1 MPSKRPIFLAFT
13 REAISSVRSRWQG
26 RESSPGLNR
35 SESNWHDLRLVPA
48 SLVSWLAALLGVRL
62 EIWVAA
68 ITLLGSFLLAAGI
81 VLVGSQLIS
90 AQRRRRAQRLRKVCH
105 QLLLTLG
112 IGAAALLF
120 SALLSWQRV
129 PGPLIDPIDQGS
141 SIIAT
146 LEVSDS
152 PQPLAKSDRV
162 SIKLKLKHVK
172 INGLEFDS
180 HADLTAIAAGAW
192 AQLRPGQTV
201 VAAGNLRKVDPGEPV
216 IARFTPKT
224 LPRILPDEQA
234 VTSWLTRL
242 RFQFNSSA
250 AAPWKDFWPDAGALL
265 PGMVLGDRSGL
276 TPELAQSMR
285 TSGLTHL
292 TAVSGTNCT
301 ISSCQSYFARQKLSR
316 TAMACCHSLGAGA
329 PDVRS
334 IGRPRS
340 KCLARGADGGG
351 LGAVALL
358 SGRPKSIGPLL
369 SLTVIALLLLDP
381 WLAGSFSFLLSVLAT
396 VGLISLGVPSQRW
409 LAAILPGSLA
419 SAISVPLSAQLFCSP
434 AIVLLQPQLA
444 SYTLPANI
452 LAAPVVAAGTIF
464 GMLALCS
471 VIFVP
476 WLASVLL
483 IVAGLTA
490 GWVSTVARFFSELPG
505 AALPWPPGWGG
516 VVAMAAFSLSVVFLL
531 FLGSI
536 REKLPDP
543 DGQNIAHLRTLNWFL
558 RLRHQFVWPICVGSG
573 GFLGFVIGR
582 LMLRTAFGMP
592 A

>member
-1 MPSKRPIFLAFT
+1 MLSKRPIFLAFV

-35 SESNWHDLRLVPA
+35 SESNWHDLRLVPV

-62 EIWVAA
+62 EVGVAA
-68 ITLLGSFLLAAGI
+68 MTLLCSCLLAAGM
-81 VLVGSQLIS
+81 VFFGSQMIS
-90 AQRRRRAQRLRKVCH
+90 AQRLRKVCH

-112 IGAAALLF
+112 IGAAVLLL

-172 INGLEFDS
+172 VNGLEFDS
-180 HADLTAIAAGAW
+180 YADLAAIADGAW
-192 AQLRPGQTV
+192 AQLRPGQTI
-201 VAAGNLRKVDPGEPV
+201 VAAGNLTKVDPGEPV

-250 AAPWKDFWPDAGALL
+250 AAQWKDFWPEAGALL

-301 ISSCQSYFARQKLSR
+301 IVLVGVILLVRNFRAPRWLAA
-316 TAMACCHSLGAGA
+316 TASGLALLTFVALVG
-329 PDVRS
+329 PDPSVLRAA
-334 IGRPRS
+334 
-340 KCLARGADGGG
+340 LMGG
-351 LGAVALL
+351 LGTVALL
-358 SGRPKSIGPLL
+358 SGRPKRIGPLL
-369 SLTVIALLLLDP
+369 SLTIIALLLLDP

-396 VGLISLGVPSQRW
+396 VGLISVGVPLQRW
-409 LAAILPGSLA
+409 LAAFLPGSLA

-434 AIVLLQPQLA
+434 AIVLLQPQLTCYA
-444 SYTLPANI
+444 LPANI

-464 GMLALCS
+464 GMLALCL
-471 VIFVP
+471 VTFVP
-476 WLASVLL
+476 WLASALL

-490 GWVSTVARFFSELPG
+490 GWVSTVARFFAELPG
-505 AALPWPPGWGG
+505 SALPWPPGWGG

-536 REKLPDP
+536 REKLTDP
-543 DGQNIAHLRTLNWFL
+543 DGQDIAHLRALNWFL
-558 RLRHQFVWPICVGSG
+558 RLRHQFVWPFCVGSG

-592 A
+592 T